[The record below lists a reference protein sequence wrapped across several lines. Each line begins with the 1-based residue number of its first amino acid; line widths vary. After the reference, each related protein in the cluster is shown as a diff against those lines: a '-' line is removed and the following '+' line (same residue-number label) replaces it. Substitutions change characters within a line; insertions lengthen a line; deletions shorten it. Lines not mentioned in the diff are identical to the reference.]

1 MITPHVVTDTASRQ
15 FTPTRKG
22 KVRDIYDLGD
32 SLLIVATDRLSAF
45 DVVFPDGI
53 PDKGKV
59 LTQISAFWFERL
71 SHIVP
76 HHLLTLDVLA
86 YPEPFR
92 SAPEIFAGRSM
103 LVRKTAP
110 LAVECVVRGY
120 LSGSGWREYCDTKSI
135 CGIKIPA
142 GLKESDR
149 LPEAIFTPSTK
160 EEQGKHD
167 RNISFQAAADIL
179 GETAAAEVQRISL
192 ALYHEAAEY
201 AATRGII
208 IADTKFEFGC
218 DEAGNLIW
226 IDEALTPDSS
236 RFWPNE
242 AYKPGGPQPS
252 FDKQFVRDYV
262 VSVKWNKQPP
272 APRLPE
278 NIITT
283 TSQKYRDALVLLTGR
298 SLQ

>member
-1 MITPHVVTDTASRQ
+1 MITPHVITDTASRR
-15 FTPTRKG
+15 FTPSRKG

-32 SLLIVATDRLSAF
+32 SLLIAATDRLSAF

-76 HHLLTLDVLA
+76 HHLLTLGVLA

-92 SAPEIFAGRSM
+92 SAPEVFAGRSM
-103 LVRKTAP
+103 LVRKTTP

-120 LSGSGWREYCDTKSI
+120 LAGSGWQEYCDRQSV
-135 CGIKIPA
+135 CGIAIPA

-149 LPEAIFTPSTK
+149 LSEPIFTPSTK

-167 RNISFQAAADIL
+167 RNISLQEAADIL
-179 GETAAAEVQRISL
+179 GETTASEVRRISL
-192 ALYHEAAEY
+192 ALYYEAAEY

-208 IADTKFEFGC
+208 IADTKFEFGR
-218 DEAGNLIW
+218 DEAGNLVW

-236 RFWPNE
+236 RFWPSE
-242 AYKPGGPQPS
+242 AYRPGGPQPS

-278 NIITT
+278 NIIST
-283 TSQKYRDALVLLTGR
+283 TSQKYRDALALLTGR
-298 SLQ
+298 SVQ